1 MPCVRCIN
9 HSYSLYYEHDRHL
22 HFQKEQDIMY
32 DDRYNR
38 RQMRRRYRIPMGGLA
53 VGIFIIGLAF
63 AFYFSSILS
72 GNLFLPI
79 LFAGLA
85 FVSLFGSASSG
96 HPQGIYGGLQGFT
109 WLMGLALCFLIG
121 FWPWIL
127 LPIGVSMI
135 LGALY
140 NPITTGLASSGFMA
154 NQPPPQQYQQTNQPS
169 QAYEQGYQA
178 PPPTSGAYQEGGQ
191 PYQYPPQPKQQY
203 DLPETDSAQQQE
215 LPPQQQ

>member
-1 MPCVRCIN
+1 
-9 HSYSLYYEHDRHL
+9 
-22 HFQKEQDIMY
+22 
-32 DDRYNR
+32 
-38 RQMRRRYRIPMGGLA
+38 MRGLA
-53 VGIFIIGLAF
+53 TGIFFIFLAF
-63 AFYFSSILS
+63 AFYFSKSFDS
-72 GNLFLPI
+72 HLFLPI

-85 FVSLFGSASSG
+85 FCCLFGAASSG
-96 HPQGIYGGLQGFT
+96 DPRGIYGGLYPFV
-109 WLMGLALCFLIG
+109 WLLGLALCFLIG

-178 PPPTSGAYQEGGQ
+178 PPPTSGTYQEGGQ
-191 PYQYPPQPKQQY
+191 QYQYPPQPKQQY

>member
-1 MPCVRCIN
+1 
-9 HSYSLYYEHDRHL
+9 
-22 HFQKEQDIMY
+22 MY
-32 DDRYNR
+32 DDRYTRRYNR
-38 RQMRRRYRIPMGGLA
+38 RMNRYRNPMRGLA
-53 VGIFIIGLAF
+53 TGIFFIFLAF
-63 AFYFSSILS
+63 AFYFSKSFDS
-72 GNLFLPI
+72 HLFLPI

-85 FVSLFGSASSG
+85 LCCLFGAASSG
-96 HPQGIYGGLQGFT
+96 DPRGIYGGLYPFV
-109 WLMGLALCFLIG
+109 WLLGLALCFLIG

-178 PPPTSGAYQEGGQ
+178 PPPTSGTYQEGGQ
-191 PYQYPPQPKQQY
+191 QYQYPPQPKQQY

>member
-1 MPCVRCIN
+1 
-9 HSYSLYYEHDRHL
+9 
-22 HFQKEQDIMY
+22 MY
-32 DDRYNR
+32 DDRYTRRYNR
-38 RQMRRRYRIPMGGLA
+38 RMNRYRNPMRGFA
-53 VGIFIIGLAF
+53 TGIFFIFLAF
-63 AFYFSSILS
+63 AFYFSKSFDS
-72 GNLFLPI
+72 HLFLPI

-85 FVSLFGSASSG
+85 FCCLFGAASSG
-96 HPQGIYGGLQGFT
+96 DPRGIYGGLYPFV
-109 WLMGLALCFLIG
+109 WLLGLALCFLIG

-178 PPPTSGAYQEGGQ
+178 PPPTSGTYQEGGQ
-191 PYQYPPQPKQQY
+191 QYQYPPQPKQQY

>member
-1 MPCVRCIN
+1 
-9 HSYSLYYEHDRHL
+9 
-22 HFQKEQDIMY
+22 MY
-32 DDRYNR
+32 DERYTRRYNR
-38 RQMRRRYRIPMGGLA
+38 RMNRYRNPMRGLA
-53 VGIFIIGLAF
+53 TGIFFIFLAF
-63 AFYFSSILS
+63 AFYFSKSFDS
-72 GNLFLPI
+72 HLFLPI

-85 FVSLFGSASSG
+85 FCCLFGAASSG
-96 HPQGIYGGLQGFT
+96 DPRGIYGGLYPFV
-109 WLMGLALCFLIG
+109 WLLGLALCFLIG

-178 PPPTSGAYQEGGQ
+178 PPSTSGTYQEGGQ
-191 PYQYPPQPKQQY
+191 QYQYPPQPKQQY

>member
-1 MPCVRCIN
+1 
-9 HSYSLYYEHDRHL
+9 
-22 HFQKEQDIMY
+22 MY
-32 DDRYNR
+32 DERYTRRYNR
-38 RQMRRRYRIPMGGLA
+38 RMNRYRNPMRGLA
-53 VGIFIIGLAF
+53 TGIFFIFLAF
-63 AFYFSSILS
+63 AFYFSKSFDS
-72 GNLFLPI
+72 HLFLPI

-85 FVSLFGSASSG
+85 FCCLFGAASSG
-96 HPQGIYGGLQGFT
+96 DPRGIYGGLYPFV
-109 WLMGLALCFLIG
+109 WLLGLALCFLIG

-178 PPPTSGAYQEGGQ
+178 PPPTSGTYQEGGQ
-191 PYQYPPQPKQQY
+191 QYQYPPQPKQQY